1 MRRYWAT
8 MVLAV
13 AVVALGAYVYL
24 VELASEQSKTQV
36 ETREKKIIPF
46 AETEI
51 TELTLRSAAG
61 DIALA
66 TGDNRKWRITAPI
79 SAEADSREVESVL
92 RALVLGKVTRVV
104 EDRGT
109 ALAPF
114 GLEQPPVILTVKA
127 GSKEETVSLGDTGP
141 ISSTLYALR
150 QSEQKVLLT
159 DLAAKDFLG
168 KTLLSF
174 RKKEILT
181 FDQAQ
186 VERLRLTY
194 PPTEIVLYRDERAK
208 PPRWTIRFPIDTT
221 ADQTEVRSLLF
232 RLEDLKAL
240 GFVDAGLEHTKL
252 LGKLGQPSAKIT
264 LYVAGKEQT
273 VKLFQ
278 PDRTSGEA
286 FAVTTPDAPIYRITP
301 AALKDLTRDL
311 FALRDKR
318 LLGVDRDDLAMLS
331 VQTRD
336 GQYVLINQNNE
347 WVLEDDPTAKL
358 DQQTVDLFVS
368 RVINLPAEIQVVKE
382 TGPLAAY
389 GLSSP
394 AAEFTATTRDGKQK
408 GRLVLG
414 TKTGGLAYAIGQGLP
429 GIHQV
434 RADILTQIPSK
445 QSLRADDKP
454 AAEKS

>member
-1 MRRYWAT
+1 LAT
-8 MVLAV
+8 IVLAV
-13 AVVALGAYVYL
+13 ALAGLGAYVYL
-24 VELASEQSKTQV
+24 VELPSERAKTEA
-36 ETREKKIIPF
+36 ETQEKKIIPF

-51 TELTLRSAAG
+51 TALTLRSAAG
-61 DIALA
+61 NIGLA
-66 TGDNRKWRITAPI
+66 TGDDRKWKITAPI
-79 SAEADSREVESVL
+79 SADADSREVESVL

-104 EDRGT
+104 EDKGT
-109 ALAPF
+109 TLAPF
-114 GLEQPPVILTVKA
+114 GLEHPPVILTVKA
-127 GSKEETVSLGDTGP
+127 GAKEETISLGDTGP

-150 QSEQKVLLT
+150 QSDQKVLLT

-168 KTLLSF
+168 KALLTF
-174 RKKEILT
+174 RKKEVLS

-194 PPTEIVLYRDERAK
+194 PPTEIALYRDDRAK
-208 PPRWTIRFPIDTT
+208 PPRWTIRFPIDTL
-221 ADQTEVRSLLF
+221 ADQTEVRSFLF

-240 GFVDAGLEHTKL
+240 GFVDAGPEQTKL
-252 LGKLGQPSAKIT
+252 LDKLGQPTAKIT

-286 FAVTTPDAPIYRITP
+286 FALTTPDAPIYRITP
-301 AALKDLTRDL
+301 TALKDLTRDL

-336 GQYVLINQNNE
+336 SRYVLINQNNE
-347 WVLEDDPTAKL
+347 WVLEDAPTAKL
-358 DQQTVDLFVS
+358 DQQAVDLFVS

-414 TKTGGLAYAIGQGLP
+414 SKTGGLAYAIGQGLP
-429 GIHQV
+429 GVHQV
-434 RADILTQIPSK
+434 RADILTQIPSR
-445 QSLRADDKP
+445 QSLLTDNRP